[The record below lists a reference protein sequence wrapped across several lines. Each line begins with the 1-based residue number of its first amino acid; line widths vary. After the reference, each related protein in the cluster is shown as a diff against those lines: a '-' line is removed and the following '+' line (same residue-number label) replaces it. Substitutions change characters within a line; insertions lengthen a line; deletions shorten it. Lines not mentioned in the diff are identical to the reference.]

1 MIKYFYGPVN
11 TGKAQKAIEEILPQ
25 NLNFAYF
32 KATERGEVPECV
44 FPYFHD
50 IVIGNAQF
58 ISEENILLLCN
69 WARESFINIYFVG
82 LVYDKNT
89 NEYLSHKALIRLSD
103 ENIEIEKKC
112 DCGEKAIYNM
122 CVNSNDE
129 AELYTEDINTK
140 ARYKAVCPKCYKKLE
155 DEAKSR
161 ESMTLAHDV
170 FIECF
175 R

>member
-1 MIKYFYGPVN
+1 MIAYIYGPVN
-11 TGKAQKAIEEILPQ
+11 SGKTKISINKILSEDAE
-25 NLNFAYF
+25 FTYI
-32 KATERGEVPECV
+32 KATETGTPPECV
-44 FPYFHD
+44 FPYFKN

-58 ISEENILLLCN
+58 ISEEHILSICN
-69 WARESFINIYFVG
+69 WAREANINIYFIG

-89 NEYLSHKALIRLSD
+89 NEYPSHKALFRLSD

-140 ARYKAVCPKCYKKLE
+140 AKYKAVCPKCYKKLE